1 MNAIS
6 RCEPYRNVDMPK
18 IERTALVPH
27 LARDMY
33 ALVLD
38 VGRYPEFLPWCSGAA
53 VQSQTDTAQQASVSI
68 NAVFSQTEFRTHNQL
83 RADERIVMELEDGP
97 FKHLRGEWVFKAL
110 GDAGCKITL
119 VVDFEFSNAMMG
131 RAISPVFTKVCDTLV
146 DAFIQRANDTL
157 NASS

>member
-1 MNAIS
+1 
-6 RCEPYRNVDMPK
+6 MPT

-27 LARDMY
+27 LAKDMY

-38 VGRYPEFLPWCSGAA
+38 VASYPEFLPWCSGAS
-53 VQSQTDTAQQASVSI
+53 VQSETDLAQQASVSI
-68 NAVFSQTEFRTHNQL
+68 NAVFSQTEFRTNNAL
-83 RADERIVMELEDGP
+83 SADERIVMELEDGP

-131 RAISPVFTKVCDTLV
+131 RALSPVFTKVCDTLV
-146 DAFIQRANDTL
+146 DAFIQRANETL
-157 NASS
+157 NSHS